1 MAKIVSCYDAM
12 ITSVCGSGHH
22 NSITSKIAPLRFK
35 FSSLNNWPLR
45 INIVLP
51 RGASLID
58 KPTWKKERSFAIII
72 IIVKHRSF
80 WTINYVPHPSPPP
93 HLFPI
98 KSGSKY
104 NTYHQEIVEKWTT
117 DTKGTLEVFE
127 GVSADHQVHR
137 LQKVVGAVLE
147 EPLVNLLVVE
157 RQNQVGNLVV
167 GVPVA
172 IHGVVGALSRLYL

>member
-1 MAKIVSCYDAM
+1 MHRDLWREMSSIIHFRRVIMRKKIGKLDFFPWISALRIGFAVRQRFFAVKAAIISLLGLKNYLYISSAKELLRWLMTIKNRTRRHLKWQKLSAATTRWSRVFAALA
-12 ITSVCGSGHH
+12 
-22 NSITSKIAPLRFK
+22 ITSKIAPLRFK

-93 HLFPI
+93 IFF
-98 KSGSKY
+98 
-104 NTYHQEIVEKWTT
+104 Q
-117 DTKGTLEVFE
+117 
-127 GVSADHQVHR
+127 
-137 LQKVVGAVLE
+137 
-147 EPLVNLLVVE
+147 
-157 RQNQVGNLVV
+157 
-167 GVPVA
+167 
-172 IHGVVGALSRLYL
+172 